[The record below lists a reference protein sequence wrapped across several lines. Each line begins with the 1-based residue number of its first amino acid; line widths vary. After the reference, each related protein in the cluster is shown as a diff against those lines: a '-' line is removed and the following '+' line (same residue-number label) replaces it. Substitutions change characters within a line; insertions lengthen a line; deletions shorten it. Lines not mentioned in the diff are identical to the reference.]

1 MSTPETESAAEPKI
15 VFRAGK
21 KRKAY
26 RQRAEEE
33 VDNAPSTAAHD
44 ATPVAPPT
52 AEATPQEDEE
62 EGLSVAEALRLRN
75 ARKHKLGGVGFRA
88 GQFSNNESATAD
100 HNTEQGLVVH
110 DGACTQT
117 SMDIIGA
124 VNTRFAPQTGLVGEI
139 VNKHMEEYV
148 ESELAR
154 RKRNAAEASAREEE
168 QANKIS
174 YATYNRQD
182 STTTGSMPQVVDS
195 ERVLQGKLMEIDLG
209 EDARARNIEMT
220 ERARRRLQGQ
230 IDEEDEQSGDGRR
243 KVRIGRDGKPWRPRN
258 RRNSDDIK
266 RDQLVEAFLS
276 ENKLDM
282 YDVSAERS
290 EAAAA
295 PEENDEYAADDRIAE
310 EFRRDFMDA
319 IAQRNRKRRP
329 ATTAKQA
336 AKSREDV
343 LKGPKLGGSRNA
355 RAAARDV
362 LLKEQ
367 QSKRR

>member
-1 MSTPETESAAEPKI
+1 MATPETESAAKPKV

-26 RQRAEEE
+26 RQRAEDEIDE
-33 VDNAPSTAAHD
+33 KNTATD
-44 ATPVAPPT
+44 DGTPAAPPT
-52 AEATPQEDEE
+52 MDVTSENEDEK
-62 EGLSVAEALRLRN
+62 GLSVAEALRLRN

-88 GQFSNNESATAD
+88 GQSSNNESATA
-100 HNTEQGLVVH
+100 NYTEQGMVLH
-110 DGACTQT
+110 DGADGQLVT
-117 SMDIIGA
+117 DIIGG

-154 RKRNAAEASAREEE
+154 RKRHAAEASAREEE
-168 QANKIS
+168 QAKKSASAFNTQLES
-174 YATYNRQD
+174 A
-182 STTTGSMPQVVDS
+182 TTGLIPQVVDS
-195 ERVLQGKLMEIDLG
+195 QRVLQGKLMEIDLG
-209 EDARARNIEMT
+209 DDARARNIEMT

-230 IDEEDEQSGDGRR
+230 IDEDEESGDGRQ

-282 YDVSAERS
+282 YDVTSKQAA
-290 EAAAA
+290 AAAA
-295 PEENDEYAADDRIAE
+295 PDEDDEYAADDRIAE

-319 IAQRNRKRRP
+319 MAQRNRRRRRP
-329 ATTAKQA
+329 ATNAKQA
-336 AKSREDV
+336 AKLREDI